1 MNRNSTLAFTVILCV
16 SFLSC
21 QKRSGFAPQQNGIS
35 ATINGVT
42 STFNFHDTL
51 LINDPNPNI
60 VIGYGAT
67 DTVSSIP
74 ARIIISLG
82 TSSSP
87 YSGTISYRPA
97 NSSSVYTT
105 VAGTF
110 AQVNTVTLINK
121 LAVGTCQGSIYLN
134 GDSAQSKLV
143 ITNGNFDV
151 EDY

>member
-1 MNRNSTLAFTVILCV
+1 MNRSSTLVFTVILCV

-21 QKRSGFAPQQNGIS
+21 QKRSNFAPQENGIS

-51 LINDPNPNI
+51 LINDPNPDI

-67 DTVSSIP
+67 DTISTIP
-74 ARIIISLG
+74 ARIIITLG
-82 TSSSP
+82 TSSNP

-97 NSSSVYTT
+97 NSTNVYTT
-105 VAGTF
+105 AAGTF
-110 AQVNTVTLINK
+110 AQVNTVSLINK

-134 GDSAQSKLV
+134 GDLAQTKLV
-143 ITNGNFDV
+143 VTNGNFDV